1 MTIMALL
8 DLFLGDSQVLR
19 EAERLLREQEDRV
32 FRIVDGEEQNL
43 GIHVRAD
50 IPRFEALN
58 ARERLGQVRLN
69 RKADAHFLVTATG
82 FALILGKLFGG
93 FDLIVKA
100 LSVL

>member
-1 MTIMALL
+1 MALL
-8 DLFLGDSQVLR
+8 DIFLGDNATLR

-32 FRIVDGEEQNL
+32 FRLVQGEDSDL

-58 ARERLGQVRLN
+58 ARTRLGQARQD
-69 RKADAHFLVTATG
+69 RKSDAHLLVTVIG
-82 FALILGKLFGG
+82 LVVILAKLFGG
-93 FDLIVKA
+93 FDLVLKG